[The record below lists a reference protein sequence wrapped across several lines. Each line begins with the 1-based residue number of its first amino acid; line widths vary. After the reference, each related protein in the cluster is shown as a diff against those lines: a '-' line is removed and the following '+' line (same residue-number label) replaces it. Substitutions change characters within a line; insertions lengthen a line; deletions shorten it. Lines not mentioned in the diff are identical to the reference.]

1 MSTLTH
7 PGFGLGLRPVHYAEL
22 AAGVPAVDWL
32 EIISENFM
40 VDGGRPLEWLDRL
53 RARYPMVM
61 HGVSLSIGSAEPLN
75 REYLSRLRQLAE
87 RVQPLWLSDHL
98 CWSGLG
104 GAHSHDLLP
113 LPMTPRIARW
123 VADRIAAVQDGLGRP
138 FLIENVSSYLDYRA
152 STMPEAEFVA
162 SVCERADCGLLLDI
176 NNVHVNAVNQGLDA
190 RAYLDTLPAGRVR
203 QIHLAGH
210 TDRGDHLIDT
220 HDAAIAEPV
229 WALYAEA
236 LRRFGP
242 VPTLIERDDR
252 IPPLAELV
260 AELGRARRVA
270 APFGPG
276 DGLPDRHEIRHPR
289 DAGRPAGRP

>member
-22 AAGVPAVDWL
+22 AAGVPGVDWL

-113 LPMTPRIARW
+113 LPMTLRIARW

-138 FLIENVSSYLDYRA
+138 FLIENVSSYCAGLSRHAARRA
-152 STMPEAEFVA
+152 GAADPPR
-162 SVCERADCGLLLDI
+162 RAHRPRRSPDRHARRRDRRAGLG
-176 NNVHVNAVNQGLDA
+176 AVRRGAAPL
-190 RAYLDTLPAGRVR
+190 RAGA
-203 QIHLAGH
+203 
-210 TDRGDHLIDT
+210 
-220 HDAAIAEPV
+220 DAA
-229 WALYAEA
+229 
-236 LRRFGP
+236 
-242 VPTLIERDDR
+242 
-252 IPPLAELV
+252 
-260 AELGRARRVA
+260 RARRPHSA
-270 APFGPG
+270 AGRAGRRAGPG
-276 DGLPDRHEIRHPR
+276 ASRRGALR
-289 DAGRPAGRP
+289 A